1 MLKEINEMVVG
12 EVIATVDANN
22 VEGQKMLYNLTKG
35 EMVKLQS
42 ITNPIAPIA
51 FAITCMYDNLK
62 KDNYYRLCLLD
73 ADGAKY
79 TTTSKGIIK
88 DMVQLYD
95 MFGNNFFNGEN
106 RIKVMKK
113 SWDTGYTY
121 QVEVL

>member
-1 MLKEINEMVVG
+1 MFEEMKEMAVG
-12 EVIATVDANN
+12 QTIATVDTNS
-22 VEGQKMLYNLTKG
+22 VEGQKSLYNLTKG

-42 ITNPIAPIA
+42 ITNPIVPIA

-62 KDNYYRLCLLD
+62 KDNYYRLSLLD
-73 ADGAKY
+73 VDGAKY

-95 MFGNNFFNGEN
+95 MFGNNFFNGKN
-106 RIKVMKK
+106 QIKVTKK